1 MGALA
6 IPVPHMRFSLLISIC
21 CALVIAAC
29 TEPPR
34 ETAAPQQAAP
44 ASAPKPTPLPWKPA
58 YNGGTRT
65 DAVKNVILR
74 YNELLAFG
82 YEYLDMTPLQ
92 EVTNERQAEKA
103 YHHMAAI
110 GEGGVRMLSRLK
122 RIDFTGVSFPSP
134 GKASVRTR
142 EVWDFAYHDM
152 KSGAKKEE
160 ERGFGYLM
168 TYTLEEEG
176 GRWLITD
183 SVAVGEEKKTRK
195 EGRR

>member
-1 MGALA
+1 
-6 IPVPHMRFSLLISIC
+6 MRFCLLISIC

-29 TEPPR
+29 SETPR
-34 ETAAPQQAAP
+34 EIAAPRHSAP
-44 ASAPKPTPLPWKPA
+44 AATPKPAPLPWKPA

-65 DAVKNVILR
+65 DAVKNAILR

-82 YEYLDMTPLQ
+82 YEHLDMTTLQ

-103 YHHMAAI
+103 YFHMAAI

-122 RIDFTGVSFPSP
+122 RVDFTGVSFPSP
-134 GKASVRTR
+134 GKASARTR
-142 EVWDFAYHDM
+142 EVWDFAYHDI
-152 KSGAKKEE
+152 KSGTKKEKE
-160 ERGFGYLM
+160 KDFGYLM
-168 TYTLEEEG
+168 TYILEEEN

-183 SVAVGEEKKTRK
+183 SVAAGEEKKNRK

>member
-1 MGALA
+1 
-6 IPVPHMRFSLLISIC
+6 MRLCLLISIC

-29 TEPPR
+29 SEPPR
-34 ETAAPQQAAP
+34 EIAAPRQAAP
-44 ASAPKPTPLPWKPA
+44 ASPPKPAPPPWEPV

-82 YEYLDMTPLQ
+82 YEHLDMTPLQ
-92 EVTNERQAEKA
+92 EVTNERQAGKT
-103 YHHMAAI
+103 YSHMAAI

-134 GKASVRTR
+134 GMASVSTQ
-142 EVWDFAYHDM
+142 EVWDFAYHDI

-160 ERGFGYLM
+160 ERDFVYLM
-168 TYTLEEEG
+168 TYTLEEES

-183 SVAVGEEKKTRK
+183 SAASEDKKTRK

>member
-1 MGALA
+1 
-6 IPVPHMRFSLLISIC
+6 MRLCLLISIC

-29 TEPPR
+29 SESPR
-34 ETAAPQQAAP
+34 ETAAPRQAAP

-65 DAVKNVILR
+65 DAVKNVVLR

-82 YEYLDMTPLQ
+82 YEHLDMTPLQ
-92 EVTNERQAEKA
+92 EVTSERQAEKA
-103 YHHMAAI
+103 YFHMAAI
-110 GEGGVRMLSRLK
+110 GEGGVRMLSRLN

-142 EVWDFAYHDM
+142 EVWDFAYHDI
-152 KSGAKKEE
+152 KSGTKKEDE
-160 ERGFGYLM
+160 KDFGYLM
-168 TYTLEEEG
+168 TYTLEEES

-183 SVAVGEEKKTRK
+183 SAAAGGDKKSWK